1 MKRRRKWR
9 PSLSPSFCYGNLKA
23 ITTPFL
29 SFYSA
34 YIFMIFLLSL
44 FICFLHIVFF
54 PRKHKSC
61 QSFFR
66 PPSLAFASA
75 RRLNRSTHVKV
86 GLFVPSIQTT
96 HSSLMAFSLSLSL
109 SSSFSL
115 FLAWLHFTVS
125 GFPDSSS
132 FASNSRYMYNDSCYN
147 LWHRASSTPLPFWP
161 FTDFLLRGDLC
172 SIGKW
177 GHNLISN
184 QRFFSFFFLSLSL
197 LIVGWRWYD
206 SDNETRVYE

>member
-1 MKRRRKWR
+1 
-9 PSLSPSFCYGNLKA
+9 
-23 ITTPFL
+23 
-29 SFYSA
+29 
-34 YIFMIFLLSL
+34 MIFLLSL

-109 SSSFSL
+109 
-115 FLAWLHFTVS
+115 
-125 GFPDSSS
+125 
-132 FASNSRYMYNDSCYN
+132 
-147 LWHRASSTPLPFWP
+147 
-161 FTDFLLRGDLC
+161 FLL
-172 SIGKW
+172 
-177 GHNLISN
+177 
-184 QRFFSFFFLSLSL
+184 LSLSSSHDFISRFRDSQILPALRLIAATCTTIAAITYDTAL
-197 LIVGWRWYD
+197 LQPPSLFGPLPISFSEEICVL
-206 SDNETRVYE
+206 

>member
-1 MKRRRKWR
+1 MT
-9 PSLSPSFCYGNLKA
+9 A
-23 ITTPFL
+23 L
-29 SFYSA
+29 SFTIVLLRQFKSHHDA
-34 YIFMIFLLSL
+34 FLIFLFCVHLYDIFVIIIYL
-44 FICFLHIVFF
+44 FFTYRRF